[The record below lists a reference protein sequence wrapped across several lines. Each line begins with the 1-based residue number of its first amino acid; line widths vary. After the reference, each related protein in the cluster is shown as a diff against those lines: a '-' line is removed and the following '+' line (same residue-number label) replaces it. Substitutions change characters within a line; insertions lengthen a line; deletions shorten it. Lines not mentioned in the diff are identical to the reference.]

1 MIGVS
6 IFIASGFL
14 IAFLWAMKTGQN
26 DDLVT
31 PGMRILLDE
40 KYKNTNEN
48 KKAKSRK

>member
-40 KYKNTNEN
+40 KYQNTNEN